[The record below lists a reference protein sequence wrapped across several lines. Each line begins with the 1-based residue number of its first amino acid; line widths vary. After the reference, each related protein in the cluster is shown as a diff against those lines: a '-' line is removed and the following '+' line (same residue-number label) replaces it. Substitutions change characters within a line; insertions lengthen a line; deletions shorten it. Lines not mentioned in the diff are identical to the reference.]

1 MLLQKTRLR
10 AGGRCTAH
18 AHSSISVPY
27 SLLLSFKTLFLLKRI
42 RIQQNPMSPP
52 PPHIQ
57 ISGHLPGSMQLV
69 QCASHLRRRLGPTV
83 DFVASK
89 AGAYSKA
96 ANQLQGRCM
105 LQRDFDKR
113 RKTLLVDFLS
123 SR

>member
-1 MLLQKTRLR
+1 MHSTRSLVDQYTVLSASELQN
-10 AGGRCTAH
+10 
-18 AHSSISVPY
+18 
-27 SLLLSFKTLFLLKRI
+27 TLPFI
-42 RIQQNPMSPP
+42 TDPHPAEPHESG

-105 LQRDFDKR
+105 LQRDFDNR
-113 RKTLLVDFLS
+113 RRTLFG
-123 SR
+123 